1 MDAMDDEVL
10 FVGTA
15 EAEHTEMY
23 LKAIWHIREK
33 GDDVK
38 ISTIAKRL
46 NVRQPS
52 VVQML
57 KKLSERDL
65 VTYNKAGVSLKESG
79 EKVASSMIRNSRLL
93 EVLMESS
100 LKIEIGTYTGYSA
113 LCIAEGLESNGIIH
127 TIDNNEEL
135 TYIQNKYFKKSN
147 YRSNIKQYY
156 GDAIKILPR
165 LNITFD
171 FAFIDADKINYINY
185 FEMIIKKMK
194 KGGLIISDNVL
205 WSGKV
210 LEEKNSKDEE
220 TEILKK
226 FNSMLKKDERITNLI
241 IPLRDGLSVSQ
252 VN

>member
-1 MDAMDDEVL
+1 MDAMDEEVL

-23 LKAIWHIREK
+23 LKAVWHIREK

-57 KKLSERDL
+57 KKLAERDL

-100 LKIEIGTYTGYSA
+100 LKIEIDEEMVCGIEHHMNKQFTDA
-113 LCIAEGLESNGIIH
+113 LCTMLGHPRKCPHIH
-127 TIDNNEEL
+127 DI
-135 TYIQNKYFKKSN
+135 
-147 YRSNIKQYY
+147 
-156 GDAIKILPR
+156 P
-165 LNITFD
+165 
-171 FAFIDADKINYINY
+171 
-185 FEMIIKKMK
+185 
-194 KGGLIISDNVL
+194 KGECC
-205 WSGKV
+205 K
-210 LEEKNSKDEE
+210 
-220 TEILKK
+220 
-226 FNSMLKKDERITNLI
+226 
-241 IPLRDGLSVSQ
+241 
-252 VN
+252 